1 MGTVIELSSY
11 KGFSVRF
18 SLFSVLLLSL
28 SLTACRVP
36 AADQSFLQAGDE
48 VVFVGDSITA
58 QGAFENYL
66 QGMVDTLYPG
76 AGIHFVNRGVGGQ
89 SAPEGV
95 DNLLDY
101 LKDHKPTA
109 IAVMYGVNDTGWS
122 TGDVQDK
129 EDVFV
134 AALKQFVKIAQD
146 NKLPLIFMRE
156 TPFSHAALGDEKEAK
171 YNAVLDRML
180 EAEDRV
186 ALVNGVPEID
196 AHGAYLRAL
205 AAAWARDPRYQISP
219 DVIHP
224 TSPGHAAIAAEILRA
239 MGAGLPLSPAGDR
252 GPLHRDRNSP
262 VSLEALDD
270 LITVSDR
277 PGGWMNLTVRVRN
290 LTSQRVRGETMVVV
304 GKTQAVQ
311 GVDLPAWSDKLISVR
326 VYDAD
331 LSGRW
336 DLLPIYMAFLAPG
349 QFSAAE
355 APFYYSAIIPTQSQP
370 FRAKSEDFIRLTGD
384 TTRTCPVTDVSVSRT
399 DKAVDVKFRWADD
412 KNVLA
417 KAGFKDRSGRVVK
430 TPLDP
435 NARDGQAA
443 DAVEVLLDT
452 RPDESTG
459 RYTSNIDSNPQGILR
474 VGVYKTD
481 QDGKTIT
488 QVQVW
493 PEKPGSTDDNTGAD
507 ERAVLTNDGAG
518 AYTLHIVAPS
528 EGSTLG
534 FTMRVTDVDEAGQ
547 ASIPVFYLTGKTHVA
562 PEPLNYIRL
571 GTSRGGM
578 FHRVGY

>member
-1 MGTVIELSSY
+1 MRIP
-11 KGFSVRF
+11 
-18 SLFSVLLLSL
+18 LFLILLVSL
-28 SLTACRVP
+28 SLPACRAP
-36 AADQSFLQAGDE
+36 AADRSFLQAGDE
-48 VVFVGDSITA
+48 IVFVGDSITA

-66 QGMVDTLYPG
+66 QQMTDTLYPG

-101 LKDHKPTA
+101 LKDHKPTV

-129 EDVFV
+129 EDIFV
-134 AALKQFVKIAQD
+134 AALKQFAKIAQD
-146 NKLPLIFMRE
+146 NKLPLIFLRE
-156 TPFSHAALGDEKEAK
+156 TPFSHAALSGEKEAK

-180 EAEDRV
+180 EVEDRV
-186 ALVNGVPEID
+186 AVNMALPEVD
-196 AHGAYLRAL
+196 VHGAYLRAL
-205 AAAWARDPRYQISP
+205 TAAWARDPRYQISP
-219 DVIHP
+219 DIIHP
-224 TSPGHAAIAAEILRA
+224 TSPGHAAIAAEILRV
-239 MGAGLPLSPAGDR
+239 MGAGLPLAAAGDR
-252 GPLHRDRNSP
+252 GPMHTGRSSP

-270 LITVSDR
+270 LTNLSDR
-277 PGGWMNLTVRVRN
+277 PGGWTNLTVRVRN
-290 LTSQRVRGETMVVV
+290 LTDARLHGQVMVVV
-304 GKTQAVQ
+304 GKTQTLQV
-311 GVDLPAWSDKLISVR
+311 VDMPAWSDKLISVR

-336 DLLPIYMAFLAPG
+336 DLLPIYMAFIAPG

-355 APFYYSAIIPTQSQP
+355 APFYYSGVVATEKEPLKI
-370 FRAKSEDFIRLTGD
+370 KSEDFTRLNGD
-384 TTRTCPVTDVSVSRT
+384 TTSPCPVSDVSVSRSDT
-399 DKAVDVKFRWADD
+399 AVDVKFHWTDD
-412 KNVLA
+412 KVVLA
-417 KAGFKDRSGRVVK
+417 KGGFKDRMGRVVQ

-459 RYTSNIDSNPQGILR
+459 RYTSNIDANPQGLMR
-474 VGVYKTD
+474 VGIYKAEG
-481 QDGKTIT
+481 DGKTVAK
-488 QVQVW
+488 VQVW
-493 PEKPGSTDDNTGAD
+493 PEKANATDDDTKPD
-507 ERAVLTNDGAG
+507 DRAVLTDDGAG
-518 AYTLHIVAPS
+518 GYTLHINVTS

-547 ASIPVFYLTGKTHVA
+547 QSIPVYYLTGKPHIA
-562 PEPLNYIRL
+562 PEPLNFIRL